1 MMMIGNNAF
10 NTKILHIGIDDTDSI
25 NGRCTTHLSY
35 LIAGILVKKFHAEF
49 IDFPLLIRLNP
60 NVPFKTRGNGAVCL
74 RIKCNY
80 YEKIK
85 EEITQ
90 IVEKYSEIGYGANP
104 GLAFYEENNIS
115 KDLLQFSKNAMDTI
129 LSKQLAIK
137 IAKKN
142 NIQFR
147 LFGKG
152 HGIVGALSAIGCL
165 LDSDHTFETLAY
177 RREQN
182 IGKIRKTNDV
192 KVKRLSDESYPYTYN
207 NFDKKNSRILITP
220 HGPDPVFCG
229 IRGEDPL
236 LTLFFLKNL
245 CIEEELDGYMIFRS
259 NQGTNLH
266 LTKENKVTDMK
277 PYTAGHINCEVATTP
292 NTIKG
297 GHVIFK
303 IKDKYNCMLPV
314 AVYQPTGLTKI
325 AKKLTIGD
333 KIEIGYGVHLKSNNQ
348 TTLNLEYLVVKE
360 LVRVFEVKNP
370 VCTKC
375 SKSMKSEG
383 KNKGYQC
390 SVCKTRIGSVG
401 KIKSEKDREINSGLY
416 IPEPI
421 AHRHLT
427 KPLPRYGI
435 EKRFDRF
442 DIILMLK
449 SITWIKNSGGL
460 I

>member
-1 MMMIGNNAF
+1 MTTDNNASDA
-10 NTKILHIGIDDTDSI
+10 KILHIGFDDTDSI

-35 LIAGILVKKFHAEF
+35 LISGILVKKFHVEF
-49 IDFPLLIRLNP
+49 VDFPLLVRLNP

-74 RIKCNY
+74 RIKGNN

-85 EEITQ
+85 EEVTQ
-90 IVEKYSEIGYGANP
+90 MVENYSEIGIGANP

-147 LFGKG
+147 VFGKG
-152 HGIVGALSAIGCL
+152 HGIVGALSAIGCI

-177 RREQN
+177 RREEN
-182 IGKIRKTNDV
+182 IGKSRKTSEL

-207 NFDKKNSRILITP
+207 NFDQKNSRSLITP

-236 LTLFFLKNL
+236 LTMFFLKNL
-245 CIEEELDGYMIFRS
+245 CIEEELHGYMIFRS

-266 LTKENKVTDMK
+266 LTKENVGTDMR
-277 PYTAGHINCEVATTP
+277 PYTAGHINCEVATMP
-292 NTIKG
+292 YTING

-303 IKDKYNCMLPV
+303 IKDKFNYMLPV

-325 AKKLTIGD
+325 ARMLTIGD

-348 TTLNLEYLVVKE
+348 TTLNLEYLIVKE
-360 LVRVFEVKNP
+360 LAKVFEIQNPACTTCLKN
-370 VCTKC
+370 
-375 SKSMKSEG
+375 MKSEG
-383 KNKGYQC
+383 RNKGYQC
-390 SVCKTRIGSVG
+390 SICKTRIGSVEKV
-401 KIKSEKDREINSGLY
+401 KIEKVREIDMGLY

-427 KPLPRYGI
+427 KPLSRYGM

-442 DIILMLK
+442 EIIRMLR
-449 SITWIKNSGGL
+449 SVPWIKDSGGL